1 MAVLEAAKQEVD
13 IFYCL
18 NIMDNPKFFE
28 VKYTTKYRMQG
39 L

>member
-1 MAVLEAAKQEVD
+1 MAVLEAAKQEID

-28 VKYTTKYRMQG
+28 VM
-39 L
+39 